1 MVCDQCAGYD
11 ITDDCPCCQREE
23 SRFDLLGIEASVIEM
38 MTLVNSGEVDHIDQI
53 RDNLPQNL
61 AEWQEELV
69 IGEIVG
75 KFPHLTE

>member
-23 SRFDLLGIEASVIEM
+23 SRFDLLGIEEAVIEM
-38 MTLVNSGEVDHIDQI
+38 MALVASGEVDHIDQI
-53 RDNLPQNL
+53 RDNLPRL
-61 AEWQEELV
+61 AEWQEQV
-69 IGEIVG
+69 VVGEIVG

>member
-11 ITDDCPCCQREE
+11 ITDDCPCCQREPG
-23 SRFDLLGIEASVIEM
+23 RFDLLGIEDSVIEL

-69 IGEIVG
+69 IGEITG